1 MQVLDPEFL
10 ALTRELSPGVSVV
23 AGLVGLALWLFG
35 ARSHRFWLSLLMTVS
50 AGMVGLVLG
59 RREFAVQPLVAG
71 LLLALAAGMLALALT
86 RITLFVLGGLCAILV
101 VRIVVPSANEFL
113 CFVVGGLIGI
123 CFYQLWITALSSLL
137 GSVLMGYSIVSL
149 LNRPEKFD
157 SVTWATQN
165 APLINWTLIGCTV
178 LGILTQFILDRR
190 REKNKVLDRDKK
202 VKDKQVVKEKD
213 KELKELKVEKLEKEL
228 EPVPWWS
235 PRNFFG
241 DRAA

>member
-1 MQVLDPEFL
+1 MQVLDPTFL
-10 ALTRELSPGVSVV
+10 ELTRQLSPGVCVV

-35 ARSHRFWLSLLMTVS
+35 AHGHRFWVALLMTVG
-50 AGMVGLVLG
+50 AGLVGLALG
-59 RREFAVQPLVAG
+59 RKFDVQPLVAG

-86 RITLFVLGGLCAILV
+86 RITLFVLGGLCAMLV
-101 VRIVVPSANEFL
+101 VHNAVPSANEFL
-113 CFVVGGLIGI
+113 CFVVGGLVGV

-149 LNRPEKFD
+149 LERPGKFD
-157 SVTWATQN
+157 SVAWATQN
-165 APLINWTLIGCTV
+165 APLINWTLIVCTV

-202 VKDKQVVKEKD
+202 AKDKQVVKEKD
-213 KELKELKVEKLEKEL
+213 KELKELKVEKAEKVL
-228 EPVPWWS
+228 APVPWW
-235 PRNFFG
+235 RAKLFG